1 MAKRLVWE
9 IMFCGPCWTSCRMAQ
24 EGGHRKQSA
33 RGNVG
38 NPERLLAR
46 VGWCLASVLSVK
58 VWDGVRE
65 HSVRMSP
72 VYVAI

>member
-1 MAKRLVWE
+1 
-9 IMFCGPCWTSCRMAQ
+9 MAQ
-24 EGGHRKQSA
+24 EGGHPKQSA

-46 VGWCLASVLSVK
+46 VGWWLASVLSVK